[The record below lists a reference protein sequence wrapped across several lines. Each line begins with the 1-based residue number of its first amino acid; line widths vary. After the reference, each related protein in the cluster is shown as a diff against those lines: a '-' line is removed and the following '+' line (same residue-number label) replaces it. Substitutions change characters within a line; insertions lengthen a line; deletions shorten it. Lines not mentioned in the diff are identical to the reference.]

1 MKSLLVFGL
10 VSLLS
15 SSAFAMP
22 AYVAKF
28 KKAYP
33 AAKALA
39 KCTTCHI
46 GSSYEDRNDFGK
58 DFANNGHDFKAI
70 EGFDSD
76 VDGFTNLAEIT
87 AGTLPGNRDSHP
99 AL

>member
-1 MKSLLVFGL
+1 MKSLLVFSV

-15 SSAFAMP
+15 ASAFAMP
-22 AYVAKF
+22 GYFEKF
-28 KKAYP
+28 KKTYP
-33 AAKALA
+33 AAKAIA
-39 KCTTCHI
+39 KCTICHN
-46 GSSYEDRNDFGK
+46 GSGYKDRNDFGK

-76 VDGFTNLAEIT
+76 VDSFTNLAEIT